1 MTTRF
6 LLAGVVLLALPAHGA
21 PQTSFVSAAPSTEA
35 YKAAMDK
42 MMEGMDTR
50 YTGDA
55 DHDFV
60 VGMIPHHQ
68 GAVDMAEVELKYGK
82 DPAIRKL
89 AAGVVAAQKKEIAFM
104 NAWLKSHPEKP
115 LANDPRIQAK

>member
-1 MTTRF
+1 MNIRF
-6 LLAGVVLLALPAHGA
+6 LLAGLLLLALPAQAA
-21 PQTSFVSAAPSTEA
+21 PQVSFVSAAPSTEA

-42 MMEGMDTR
+42 MMEGMEMR

-55 DHDFV
+55 DRDFV

-68 GAVDMAEVELKYGK
+68 GAVEMAQVELKYGK

-89 AAGVVAAQKKEIAFM
+89 AAGVIAAQQKEIAFM
-104 NAWLKSHPEKP
+104 NAWLRSHPEKP